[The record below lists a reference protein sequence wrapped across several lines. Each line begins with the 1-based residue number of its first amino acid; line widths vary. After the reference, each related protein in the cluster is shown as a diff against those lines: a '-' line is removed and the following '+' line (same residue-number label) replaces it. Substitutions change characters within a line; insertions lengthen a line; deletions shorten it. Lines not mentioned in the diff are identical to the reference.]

1 MVIRHKASR
10 EEVEKFFRP
19 HMEKLRAGGYEVC
32 DTKPA
37 PGGHYVS
44 YDVFKN
50 LDNARICD
58 IGKKSKVARIS
69 SWTPSCSLDIDAYS
83 KDAEKDILLLAED
96 WETEFGENK
105 ARIVEHY

>member
-1 MVIRHKASR
+1 MVVRHKVSR

-44 YDVFKN
+44 YDVFKKPE
-50 LDNARICD
+50 NARIWD
-58 IGKKSKVARIS
+58 IGKKTKMARIS
-69 SWTPSCSLDIDAYS
+69 SWTPSRSLDINAYC
-83 KDAEKDILLLAED
+83 KDVEKDILMIAED
-96 WETEFGENK
+96 WENEFGENT
-105 ARIVEHY
+105 ARVVEHY